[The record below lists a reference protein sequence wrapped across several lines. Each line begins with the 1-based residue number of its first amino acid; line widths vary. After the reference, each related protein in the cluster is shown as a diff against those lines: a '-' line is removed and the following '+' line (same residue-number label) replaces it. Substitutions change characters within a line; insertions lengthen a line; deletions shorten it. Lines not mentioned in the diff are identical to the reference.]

1 MEKLM
6 SYDRFG
12 IRNQIVSMFLVVILP
27 SVAASIF
34 LLLSIRNVAKDKSLE
49 TALSNADGLG
59 YWVSDITAAGDQC
72 TDSIA
77 KSKVISDFLADP
89 PAERSDYIR
98 FYLENP
104 ISKTISV
111 PAQVKNIY
119 IYTSGDDFVYNS
131 TFLEITDEVRES
143 KWYQRARAA
152 RGVSWDV
159 LKDTSDGEYKLAC
172 TRPVMNGDEMTGLV
186 VVLMSNDWVKNVNIE
201 SNVKLVFSADGKVFY
216 STYEPLMAGS
226 DLTVYKE
233 YDSETASATYNGS
246 LYGFRGYAVA
256 KNMSYDRSSFQVAL
270 LLPEPYINYD
280 TNRLTVIYAGYTG
293 LMVVL
298 SLLIILLFTNVFS
311 SRVKTLSS
319 KVHSVAGGNFNVNFE
334 DSGRDEISQ
343 LYADIS
349 IMIENMQKLIND
361 NYEAKLQSEAFK
373 LNQMEAEFKALSSQ
387 INPHFL
393 YNTLETIRMKAYV
406 NNDRET
412 ADLVKKLGKFMR
424 RCLEFKDGEV
434 TLQSELEFT
443 RAYLELQSAR
453 FGDRIGYSIYS
464 EVAGDYMILPLL
476 IQPLVENAYVHGVEG
491 SKSKGRIDVSVYYH
505 KDCVYIDVTDN
516 GQGMS
521 PEKLKELEH
530 KLEVSDT
537 SSGKSIGLTNVHK
550 RIRMY
555 HGKRYGMTISST
567 EGKGTTIRLVLPREP
582 QTGLSVKGQ

>member
-1 MEKLM
+1 M

-27 SVAASIF
+27 SVAASVF

-89 PAERSDYIR
+89 PAERSGYIR

-201 SNVKLVFSADGKVFY
+201 SSVKLVFSADGKVFY
-216 STYEPLMAGS
+216 STYDPLIAGS

-233 YDSETASATYNGS
+233 YDSETASVTYNGS

-361 NYEAKLQSEAFK
+361 NYEAKLQSEAF
-373 LNQMEAEFKALSSQ
+373 
-387 INPHFL
+387 
-393 YNTLETIRMKAYV
+393 
-406 NNDRET
+406 
-412 ADLVKKLGKFMR
+412 
-424 RCLEFKDGEV
+424 
-434 TLQSELEFT
+434 
-443 RAYLELQSAR
+443 
-453 FGDRIGYSIYS
+453 
-464 EVAGDYMILPLL
+464 
-476 IQPLVENAYVHGVEG
+476 
-491 SKSKGRIDVSVYYH
+491 
-505 KDCVYIDVTDN
+505 
-516 GQGMS
+516 
-521 PEKLKELEH
+521 
-530 KLEVSDT
+530 
-537 SSGKSIGLTNVHK
+537 
-550 RIRMY
+550 
-555 HGKRYGMTISST
+555 
-567 EGKGTTIRLVLPREP
+567 
-582 QTGLSVKGQ
+582 